1 MCACGDDNTETRLGM
16 NSSLKLTFNATWSQ
30 VRHLSMTAQCLG
42 KRNFRK
48 FPVHNI
54 RGTFHD
60 RRRKDRVIETYGVRQ
75 PFVSVRSGPIP
86 EMVPELIVPDL
97 TDCQL
102 RPYVS
107 YCAAEVCQGP
117 FTARDLFDAVY
128 SEQVA
133 KDFKEGKADQS
144 VRHLEAQPCP
154 EEARMRARQVGSD
167 IFPPEW
173 KARKMDS

>member
-1 MCACGDDNTETRLGM
+1 M
-16 NSSLKLTFNATWSQ
+16 NSSLKHTLSVTWSQ
-30 VRHLSMTAQCLG
+30 VRYLSTTGQCLG

-48 FPVHNI
+48 FLVHNI
-54 RGTFHD
+54 RGTVHD
-60 RRRKDRVIETYGVRQ
+60 RARKDRVIETYGVRE
-75 PFVSVRSGPIP
+75 PLVSRKIGPIP

-107 YCAAEVCQGP
+107 YRAAEVCQGT

-133 KDFKEGKADQS
+133 KDFKEGQADQS
-144 VRHLEAQPCP
+144 VRHLEAQPGP
-154 EEARMRARQVGSD
+154 KEARIRARQAGSD

-173 KARKMDS
+173 KAHKMDP

>member
-1 MCACGDDNTETRLGM
+1 M
-16 NSSLKLTFNATWSQ
+16 NSSLKHAVSVTYSQ
-30 VRHLSMTAQCLG
+30 VRHLSTTNQCLG

-60 RRRKDRVIETYGVRQ
+60 RIRKDRVIETYGVRE
-75 PFVSVRSGPIP
+75 PSMSHRSAPIP

-107 YCAAEVCQGP
+107 YRVAEVCQGP
-117 FTARDLFDAVY
+117 FTARDLFDAIY

-133 KDFKEGKADQS
+133 KDFKQGQADQS
-144 VRHLEAQPCP
+144 VRHLEEKPGP
-154 EEARMRARQVGSD
+154 EEARMRARQTGSD

-173 KARKMDS
+173 RARKMDP